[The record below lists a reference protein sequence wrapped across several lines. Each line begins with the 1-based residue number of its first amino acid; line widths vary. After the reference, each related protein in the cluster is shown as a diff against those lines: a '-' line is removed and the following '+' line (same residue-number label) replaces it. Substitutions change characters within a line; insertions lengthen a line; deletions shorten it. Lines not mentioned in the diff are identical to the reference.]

1 MTVLHWFRRDLRLGD
16 NTALN
21 AALESGQPVVALF
34 IFDAQIY
41 RGERRSPNRM
51 QFLLNG
57 LHAIDAELRA
67 RGSRLLVRH
76 GDPLEVLPHVIA
88 ETGATALFFNRD
100 YAPYAR
106 KRDKAIYE
114 RYQENPHPIQVHT
127 FHDLLLHPPTTIMKH
142 DGTPYTVFTPFKR
155 VWMEQPKAP
164 VYTASGRF
172 AALDGIDTPPIPTLT
187 ELGMGSSIVVPE
199 AGETAALRRL
209 TRFVDTAIFEYR
221 ERRNMLF
228 AHPWTDEPQGTS
240 ALSPYLRLG
249 MLSPRQAYH
258 ATQAARPHPP
268 PPSPHAERG
277 SRAKRGGGEVSTDA
291 IHGVQ
296 TNDAQTDAVK
306 GVRATDSIDI
316 WISELCW
323 REFYVH
329 ILYHFPHVLNR
340 SFKAEFDAVEFR
352 HAPDELQR
360 WQAGQTGYPIVD
372 AAMRQ
377 MQETGWMH
385 NRARMI
391 VASFLTKDLLIHW
404 REGDLTF
411 MQHLL
416 DGDPAANNGGW
427 QWAAGTGTD
436 AQPYFRIFN
445 PVSQSQQFDPTGDYI
460 RALVPE
466 LRDVPTEQIHTPWEM
481 AIPPTGYPAPIV
493 DHKFARQR
501 TLDAFKRAKG

>member
-1 MTVLHWFRRDLRLGD
+1 MTVIHWFRRDLRLGD

-34 IFDAQIY
+34 IFDPKVY
-41 RGERRSPNRM
+41 KSERSSPNRM

-57 LHAIDAELRA
+57 LHAIDAELRS

-76 GDPLEVLPHVIA
+76 GDPLEVLPRVMA

-114 RYQENPHPIQVHT
+114 RLHT
-127 FHDLLLHPPTTIMKH
+127 SARIVDESAEYKVQSADNDAPCTLHSALPSTVFAVYTYHDLLLHPPTTIMKV

-155 VWMEQPKAP
+155 VWWEMPKAP
-164 VYTASGRF
+164 VYTADGQF
-172 AALDGIDTPPIPTLT
+172 APLDGIDTPAIPTLA
-187 ELGMGSSIVVPE
+187 ELGMSSSIAVPD
-199 AGETAALRRL
+199 AGEMVALRTL
-209 TRFVDTAIFEYR
+209 TRFLDTAIFEYR

-228 AHPWTDEPQGTS
+228 VHPWSDEHQSTS

-258 ATQAARPHPP
+258 AAKSHSP
-268 PPSPHAERG
+268 PPSAQAERG
-277 SRAKRGGGEVSTDA
+277 SRAKRDRGEVGMDA
-291 IHGVQ
+291 I
-296 TNDAQTDAVK
+296 N
-306 GVRATDSIDI
+306 GVRTSDSIDT

-329 ILYHFPHVLNR
+329 ILYHFPHVLER
-340 SFKAEFDAVEFR
+340 SFKSEFDAVEFR

-377 MQETGWMH
+377 MQEKGWMH

-391 VASFLTKDLLIHW
+391 VASFLTKDLLLYW

-445 PVSQSQQFDPTGDYI
+445 PVSQSQQFDPDGAYI
-460 RALVPE
+460 RAFVPE
-466 LRDVPTEQIHTPWEM
+466 LRDVPTKHIHTL
-481 AIPPTGYPAPIV
+481 GDGSPACRLPCA
-493 DHKFARQR
+493 DGRS
-501 TLDAFKRAKG
+501 